1 MAIHLSGESQSMG
14 SQKNQTRLGSYT
26 TTNLYRAGEDW
37 LFFQAPSFP
46 TGLQPSRG
54 QETTSSPSPVSGH
67 STKAGPRLSHLSSPA
82 PRGALL

>member
-37 LFFQAPSFP
+37 LFFQAPSLEQHFP
-46 TGLQPSRG
+46 RIGTYSFINRF
-54 QETTSSPSPVSGH
+54 SPQRDCES
-67 STKAGPRLSHLSSPA
+67 
-82 PRGALL
+82 